1 MIGTKL
7 GRILGVGKRAALAG
21 AVAMAVATM
30 RSATFA
36 AAPAA
41 TQPSISDLMQKI
53 NDLQNQVQQMKEQQT
68 QRATLSQKAVDD
80 TVTRVLQDADKRSQ
94 LLQVE
99 GFTGGWDHNRF
110 FLGTADGNYLLRP
123 WIHLQIRD
131 GTAFRNHEKADG
143 EDDTQNGFELRR
155 ARLGFDGNAFSP
167 DFTYQ
172 IDWATYRGNSTA
184 TVTNAGTN
192 VGTVSQGNGGL
203 PVLEEAWVRYNFH
216 DTPWSIRAGQ
226 MHDPLDH
233 ESIIGSKF
241 RAPEISLT
249 GDIFANTDTFTQAA
263 TIIYDPQQTWRFEG
277 GLNDGIR
284 AANTNFE
291 DTPNNGIQY
300 DWGLAGRVEY
310 KVMGRWGDY
319 NQLTALGDKED
330 LLVFGL
336 GIDNSQAGNDNQF
349 SHTVDVQ
356 YGNPG
361 GLFFYGSYFGR
372 YTNDNKGIPN
382 GAPTSTSFG
391 TPGTP
396 GKDTYEYS
404 LLGEA
409 AYLFDQKFEPF
420 VRYEHLYLQG
430 TPAGS
435 NNNVNEISLG
445 ANYYFH
451 GHNAKLTG
459 QAMYLPDGIP
469 VNDDS
474 NDVLISNNHQEFVF
488 IAQFQLLL

>member
-300 DWGLAGRVEY
+300 DWGLAGRAEY

-319 NQLTALGDKED
+319 NQLTALCD
-330 LLVFGL
+330 
-336 GIDNSQAGNDNQF
+336 
-349 SHTVDVQ
+349 
-356 YGNPG
+356 
-361 GLFFYGSYFGR
+361 
-372 YTNDNKGIPN
+372 
-382 GAPTSTSFG
+382 
-391 TPGTP
+391 
-396 GKDTYEYS
+396 
-404 LLGEA
+404 
-409 AYLFDQKFEPF
+409 
-420 VRYEHLYLQG
+420 
-430 TPAGS
+430 
-435 NNNVNEISLG
+435 
-445 ANYYFH
+445 
-451 GHNAKLTG
+451 
-459 QAMYLPDGIP
+459 
-469 VNDDS
+469 
-474 NDVLISNNHQEFVF
+474 
-488 IAQFQLLL
+488 